1 LKGQTKICKI
11 CLKPIHNWSF
21 HIFFK
26 NNYCVCEKCEEKLRP
41 LFLKFRVGNIDALAI
56 YEYDEEIRTLLYQL
70 KGCYDIELAE
80 VFLDRFKDEMHFL
93 FHDYFL
99 IPAPSSKANDE
110 EREFNHVK
118 VIFQCLNLPM
128 LPIIEKAFD
137 YKQAELS
144 AKERKVATKSLKL
157 NDMHNL
163 YGKKILIVDDVY
175 TTGATVR
182 GMIGLI
188 KTLKPKKIKILVMSK
203 TYLK

>member
-1 LKGQTKICKI
+1 MREQTKICKI
-11 CLKPIHNWSF
+11 CLKPIHNWNL

-26 NNYCVCEKCEEKLRP
+26 NNYCVCGKCEETLRP
-41 LFLKFRVGNIDALAI
+41 LFLKFRIGNIDALAI
-56 YEYDEEIRTLLYQL
+56 YKYDEEIKTLLYQL

-80 VFLDRFKDEMHFL
+80 VFLNRFKDELHHL
-93 FHDYFL
+93 FRDYYL
-99 IPAPSSKANDE
+99 IPAPSSKADDE

-118 VIFQCLNLPM
+118 VIFQCLNLPI
-128 LPIIEKAFD
+128 LPVIEKSFN

-144 AKERKVATKSLKL
+144 AKERKGAIKSLKL
-157 NDMHNL
+157 NDTHSL
-163 YGKKILIVDDVY
+163 YGKKILIIDDVY

-188 KTLKPKKIKILVMSK
+188 KTLRPKKIKVLVMSK